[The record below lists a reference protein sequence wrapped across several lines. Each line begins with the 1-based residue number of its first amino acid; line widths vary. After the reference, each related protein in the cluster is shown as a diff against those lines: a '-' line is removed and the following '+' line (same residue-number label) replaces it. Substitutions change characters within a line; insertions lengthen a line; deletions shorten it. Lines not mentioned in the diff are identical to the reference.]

1 MLCVQ
6 LADIVAARAKDGKN
20 YGIIL
25 LPEGL
30 IEHVPEVGLMTPHPG
45 TCAWQLS
52 ASMIRSWCISVVPDR
67 YSIY

>member
-1 MLCVQ
+1 MQ

-30 IEHVPEVGLMTPHPG
+30 IEHVPEVSMTLTTRA
-45 TCAWQLS
+45 TCMAAQ
-52 ASMIRSWCISVVPDR
+52 CGH
-67 YSIY
+67 Y

>member
-1 MLCVQ
+1 MQ

-30 IEHVPEVGLMTPHPG
+30 IEHVPEV
-45 TCAWQLS
+45 
-52 ASMIRSWCISVVPDR
+52 SMIFSHPRPLHGT
-67 YSIY
+67 